1 MKLNKLALLNIA
13 SIVVIVLAIGAAVYF
28 YLQYQNATGAKA
40 AAEVKATVKRV
51 SQIMELPP
59 DETPTIATVS
69 DKSKLAQQDFFKRAE
84 NGDKVLIYAKAQKA
98 ILYRPST
105 NKIIDVVPV
114 RTAEPTAQPAATTQ
128 TVEPT
133 TVQQDLSLSSPTA
146 APSPTKAPIINIAM
160 YNGTTKQGLS
170 YKLESVLKTKY
181 QVQVS
186 TRQEAANKDYTR
198 TEVIDIS
205 GKYKDQISDIAAFLN
220 ADVQNLPKGEVEPE
234 ATDIL
239 VIIGSD
245 KQ

>member
-1 MKLNKLALLNIA
+1 MKLDKIKLLNIG
-13 SIVVIVLAIGAAVYF
+13 SIVIVIIALSAAVYF

-40 AAEVKATVKRV
+40 AAEIKATVKKV
-51 SQIMELPP
+51 SQIMELPT

-69 DKSKLAQQDFFKRAE
+69 DKSKLAQQDFFKHAE

-114 RTAEPTAQPAATTQ
+114 RTAEPTQPPADTQ
-128 TVEPT
+128 STEPT
-133 TVQQDLSLSSPTA
+133 TAPQDLSLSSPTTI
-146 APSPTKAPIINIAM
+146 PSPTKAPVMNIAM

-181 QVQVS
+181 QIQVS
-186 TRQEAANKDYTR
+186 SRQEAASNDYAK
-198 TEVIDIS
+198 TEVIDIT
-205 GKYKDQISDIAAFLN
+205 GKFKDQISDLAAFLN

-234 ATDIL
+234 ADIL
-239 VIIGSD
+239 IIIGSD